1 MLSFFFKI
9 KNKISLQVTYT
20 CTNKKNYKCK
30 KIEKGNAI
38 GVRGACCF
46 PFLKG
51 SMTLETSLV
60 LPLFLITM
68 IVCMLFGESLII
80 RGKMHHGLLEAANVI
95 SSEQYHYQ
103 KQGKSLSISYAKILQ
118 KKYADVEWLSGAIT
132 INNIS
137 FVNSKIVNSQGEV
150 ELHMSYQMT
159 VMNPF
164 FGPKKTRIT
173 ESIYKKA
180 FTGYEPTAFELGNG
194 YAYVTQY
201 GSVYHTSIQCSHI
214 MLKITESSDIQDY
227 VNGKTKYKACSKCA
241 KNCVGNEKQLFVA
254 KEGDCYHTS
263 LSCSGLT
270 RMIQK
275 VTIWEVEGMRECSR
289 CAN

>member
-1 MLSFFFKI
+1 MLSYFFKI

-20 CTNKKNYKCK
+20 CTNKKNNQCK

-51 SMTLETSLV
+51 SITLETSLV
-60 LPLFLITM
+60 LPLFLMTM
-68 IVCMLFGESLII
+68 VVCMLFGESLII
-80 RGKMHHGLLEAANVI
+80 KGKMHHGLLETANAI

-103 KQGKSLSISYAKILQ
+103 KQGKTLSVSYAKILQ
-118 KKYADVEWLSGAIT
+118 KQYADMEQMSGAI
-132 INNIS
+132 IIDHIS
-137 FVNSKIVNSQGEV
+137 FANSKIVNDQGEV

-159 VMNPF
+159 ILNPF
-164 FGPKKTRIT
+164 FSSHKTKIS

-180 FTGYEPTAFELGNG
+180 FLGYEPTAFELGNG

-201 GSVYHTSIQCSHI
+201 GDVYHTSIQCSHI

-227 VNGKTKYKACSKCA
+227 INEKTQYKPCSKCA
-241 KNCVGNEKQLFVA
+241 KNCTGNEKQLFVA

-263 LSCSGLT
+263 LRCSGLT
-270 RMIQK
+270 RLVQK
-275 VTIWEVEGMRECSR
+275 VTIWEVEGMRVCSR
-289 CAN
+289 CGS